1 VFTFEFITP
10 LDINYYF
17 GKGKISSYAQ
27 NGVTDAAGND
37 SSITVGGYSSNPVI
51 NTTPP
56 VVRPYINDSL
66 FLNGGIT
73 GANTSLF
80 VAITSVT
87 GINVS
92 GDEIG
97 HNLTAVLDGQVEA
110 PYILN
115 NYYQTAPNTY
125 QRGYVTFPLTGLADG
140 PHSMKVTA
148 WDVNNNS
155 GTGEVD
161 FTVVDGQVVD
171 IQDLGNY
178 PNPFSNTTTFVFEHN
193 HPNEALDVQLEIY
206 GVSGA
211 LVKSIN
217 DNITP
222 TDSRTSQITWDGRDN
237 NGILLPSGVYIYRL
251 NMTTSQGF
259 KSSAYQKL
267 VIVR

>member
-1 VFTFEFITP
+1 
-10 LDINYYF
+10 
-17 GKGKISSYAQ
+17 
-27 NGVTDAAGND
+27 
-37 SSITVGGYSSNPVI
+37 
-51 NTTPP
+51 
-56 VVRPYINDSL
+56 
-66 FLNGGIT
+66 
-73 GANTSLF
+73 
-80 VAITSVT
+80 
-87 GINVS
+87 
-92 GDEIG
+92 
-97 HNLTAVLDGQVEA
+97 
-110 PYILN
+110 
-115 NYYQTAPNTY
+115 
-125 QRGYVTFPLTGLADG
+125 
-140 PHSMKVTA
+140 MKVTA

-193 HPNEALDVQLEIY
+193 HPNEALDIQLEIY